1 MPAGLDVTVPVPSP
15 LRDTESASISFT
27 VSVVLPLVPPPSVA
41 VIVVTPRATAV
52 ARPAASIVA
61 TAGSLLVQVRPV
73 PFAFTAAV
81 GESVVVPL
89 PNCPELLC
97 PQQRTAVSASSA
109 HVCQPPTAMAL
120 GPAIPATC
128 TGGDELAIEPS
139 PTSPYV
145 FWPQHRAVPSDKMAH
160 VS

>member
-27 VSVVLPLVPPPSVA
+27 VSVVLPLAPPPSVA

-61 TAGSLLVQVRPV
+61 TAGSLLVHVRPV
-73 PFAFTAAV
+73 PFAFAAAV

-89 PNCPELLC
+89 RSDERRVGEECWRRLRA
-97 PQQRTAVSASSA
+97 QQAS
-109 HVCQPPTAMAL
+109 
-120 GPAIPATC
+120 
-128 TGGDELAIEPS
+128 
-139 PTSPYV
+139 
-145 FWPQHRAVPSDKMAH
+145 
-160 VS
+160 